1 MASSRVS
8 CDSCLNVP
16 RKAMQLRIQHILG
29 KKLSLVTENVGVAEQ
44 KHQHHNSMENTKYQD
59 CWSPQSGTGLSR
71 SLDF

>member
-1 MASSRVS
+1 
-8 CDSCLNVP
+8 
-16 RKAMQLRIQHILG
+16 MQLRIQHILG

-44 KHQHHNSMENTKYQD
+44 KHQHHNSVENTKHQD